1 MLATGNISPSQ
12 LPSGSVQ
19 VWQETQS
26 TISCSPSTI
35 VIVHSNLDPGRL
47 LLEIV
52 YASDLLFFQQ
62 VVSLPHSEAGKAAR

>member
-52 YASDLLFFQQ
+52 YASDPLFFQQ
-62 VVSLPHSEAGKAAR
+62 VVSLPHSQAGKAAR